1 MTQAS
6 VGWHCPTCVSGYQKQ
21 ARPAQKAVQRAF
33 AGHPPTVTKLLIA
46 ASVAVFGY
54 DLLQGANPI
63 NGASSTVARDLS
75 LFAPSVE
82 FSDEWYRIGTSAFA
96 HSGLIHIGFNMWL
109 LWVIGQTLE
118 GRFGSL
124 TFASMYT
131 TGILGGALGA
141 MLIEPRASVVGAS
154 GAVFALMGV
163 LLVLQRMGGVNVFQS
178 GIGGLVLI
186 NVMLSFRSGISLGGH
201 LGGLAV
207 GVVMGLML
215 GYARERGSKALA
227 LVPIGIAGL
236 GLLVM
241 LGLIPVIDRA
251 AGMFI

>member
-1 MTQAS
+1 MHQAS
-6 VGWHCPTCVSGYQKQ
+6 VGWHCPTCVSGHRKQ
-21 ARPAQKAVQRAF
+21 VRPAQKAVERAL
-33 AGHPPTVTKLLIA
+33 GGSPPTVTKLLMA
-46 ASVAVFGY
+46 ACAAVYGY
-54 DLLQGANPI
+54 DVSQGANFMT
-63 NGASSTVARDLS
+63 GARSTVARDLS

-82 FSDEWYRIGTSAFA
+82 FNNEWYRIGTSAFA

-124 TFASMYT
+124 TFASMYA
-131 TGILGGALGA
+131 TGILGGSFGA
-141 MLIEPRASVVGAS
+141 MLIEPQSSVVGAS

-163 LLVLQRMGGVNVFQS
+163 LLVLQRMGGVNVFQG

-207 GVVMGLML
+207 GLAMGAIL
-215 GYARERGSKALA
+215 GLARQRGPKALA
-227 LVPIGIAGL
+227 LAPLAIAGL
-236 GLLVM
+236 GLAVM

-251 AGMFI
+251 AATFL